1 MAVCY
6 CFFVLVV
13 FTFIVDSDN
22 LAVLFVYLLI
32 VPVFIWSLGEFGC
45 FDIFMFFNIFGVRG
59 IWLFVVLRFFS
70 FILSSDNLADLLSL
84 WITATDSSRLLLFDA
99 RKTKVQLRGR
109 ICFAA
114 GFNDF
119 PGYGFLLYLSFSVAV
134 RTILLFLTQRDI

>member
-45 FDIFMFFNIFGVRG
+45 FDIFMFFQY
-59 IWLFVVLRFFS
+59 IW
-70 FILSSDNLADLLSL
+70 SSGNLAVCC
-84 WITATDSSRLLLFDA
+84 F
-99 RKTKVQLRGR
+99 KVFFIYFEFG
-109 ICFAA
+109 
-114 GFNDF
+114 
-119 PGYGFLLYLSFSVAV
+119 
-134 RTILLFLTQRDI
+134 